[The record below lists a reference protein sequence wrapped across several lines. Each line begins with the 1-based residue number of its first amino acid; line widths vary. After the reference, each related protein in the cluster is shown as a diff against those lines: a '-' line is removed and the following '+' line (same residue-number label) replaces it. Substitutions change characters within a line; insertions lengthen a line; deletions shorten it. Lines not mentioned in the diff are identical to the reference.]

1 MGAILIGKKLLG
13 RTYYFQSREWEIGSN
28 QMNTQLIKVV
38 PKPDVD
44 ALILAYWLMFAR
56 APRTPNA
63 DIDGAFDLGEVG
75 TAPEKTWTKATPYSL
90 ARRKDDC

>member
-1 MGAILIGKKLLG
+1 MERKLLG
-13 RTYYFQSREWEIGSN
+13 RTYYFQSSEWEIGSN

-38 PKPDVD
+38 PKPDID
-44 ALILAYWLMFAR
+44 AFILAMFLMWAR

-75 TAPEKTWTKATPYSL
+75 AAPEKTWTKVTPYSL
-90 ARRKDDC
+90 AQPKEPCSE